1 MPNVLKITF
10 YAGGIKIEGHAL
22 FNPDGEDIV
31 CAGISAIVL
40 GGLNWFEQKNVEI
53 KRDAKK
59 DIFMFELKNSDF
71 ANLIALQVMQTQINA
86 VAKVYPKYI
95 TIINSSREII
105 I

>member
-1 MPNVLKITF
+1 MLKITF
-10 YAGGIKIEGHAL
+10 YAAGIKIEGHAF

-53 KRDAKK
+53 KRDIEN
-59 DIFMFELKNSDF
+59 DVFMFELKNSDF
-71 ANLIALQVMQTQINA
+71 ANLIALQVIQTQINA
-86 VAKVYPKYI
+86 IARVYPKYI
-95 TIINSSREII
+95 TIINNSREII